1 MESVVPML
9 QKMELV
15 TNESTEGI
23 KVFFSVSG
31 EQKQGFS
38 VNYRNK
44 LILVGIMIPYFLHDK
59 TLKITCFNYCNGSAA
74 ENE

>member
-31 EQKQGFS
+31 SKKGVS